1 MLTIKKKTILHP
13 INFEKL
19 PKHEKMKRY
28 FILLTAGLMLITTAS
43 AQKAEI
49 GGFYGISFNS
59 KIRTYYG
66 EFKVDDKANYGG
78 QLSIALSSETF
89 IELMYNRTDT
99 RVQYYRSQPF
109 DISIEYFHIGGLQQL
124 DIGSD
129 MIAPFGNFTLGPTR
143 FNIKNRVDLE
153 GDGSNY
159 YSGDAWALSVALAGG
174 AKIFLHE
181 RLGIRLQARLSMPML
196 FNGLYLGVGTG
207 GVSSGA
213 SFRVP
218 LVQFDLSA
226 GLFLRL

>member
-1 MLTIKKKTILHP
+1 MKKNLIL
-13 INFEKL
+13 FA
-19 PKHEKMKRY
+19 
-28 FILLTAGLMLITTAS
+28 AGVLLITTTY

-59 KIRTYYG
+59 EIRTYYG
-66 EFKVDDKANYGG
+66 QFKVDNKANYGG

-89 IELMYNRTDT
+89 AELTYNRTDT
-99 RVQYYRSQPF
+99 RVQYRTPGVGGIGQPM
-109 DISIEYFHIGGLQQL
+109 DISIEYFQVGGLQQV

-129 MIAPFGNFTLGPTR
+129 VLVPFGVVSLGATR
-143 FNIKNRVDLE
+143 FNVKNRVDLE

-159 YSGDAWALSVALAGG
+159 YSGDAWAFSASLAGG
-174 AKIFLHE
+174 AKIFLHD
-181 RLGIRLQARLSMPML
+181 RIGIRLQARLGMPML

-218 LVQFDLSA
+218 LVNFDLSA
-226 GLFLRL
+226 GVFIRI

>member
-1 MLTIKKKTILHP
+1 MKKPLH
-13 INFEKL
+13 L
-19 PKHEKMKRY
+19 VA
-28 FILLTAGLMLITTAS
+28 AGLLLITTTQ

-59 KIRTYYG
+59 QIRTYYG
-66 EFKVDDKANYGG
+66 QFKVDNKANYGG
-78 QLSIALSSETF
+78 QLSIALSSQTF
-89 IELMYNRTDT
+89 VELMYNRTDT
-99 RVQYYRSQPF
+99 KVQYFDRFGASQPF
-109 DISIEYFHIGGLQQL
+109 DVSIEYFHIGGLQQL
-124 DIGSD
+124 DIGSE

-143 FNIKNRVDLE
+143 FNIKNQVDLE

-181 RLGIRLQARLSMPML
+181 RIGIRLQARLGMPML

-218 LVQFDLSA
+218 LVQFDLTA
-226 GLFLRL
+226 GVFIRI

>member
-1 MLTIKKKTILHP
+1 MKKP
-13 INFEKL
+13 
-19 PKHEKMKRY
+19 
-28 FILLTAGLMLITTAS
+28 LLLVAAGLLLITTTQ

-59 KIRTYYG
+59 QIRTYYG
-66 EFKVDDKANYGG
+66 QFKVDNKANYGG
-78 QLSIALSSETF
+78 QLSIALSSQTF
-89 IELMYNRTDT
+89 VELMYNRTDT
-99 RVQYYRSQPF
+99 KVQYFDRFGASQPF
-109 DISIEYFHIGGLQQL
+109 DVSIEYFHIGGLQQL
-124 DIGSD
+124 DIGSE

-143 FNIKNRVDLE
+143 FNIKNQVDLE

-181 RLGIRLQARLSMPML
+181 RIGIRLQARLGMPML

-218 LVQFDLSA
+218 LVQFDLTA
-226 GLFLRL
+226 GVFIRI

>member
-1 MLTIKKKTILHP
+1 MRKT
-13 INFEKL
+13 
-19 PKHEKMKRY
+19 
-28 FILLTAGLMLITTAS
+28 LLLMAAALLLITTS
-43 AQKAEI
+43 YAQKAEI

-66 EFKVDDKANYGG
+66 DFKISDKPNYGG

-89 IELMYNRTDT
+89 AELIYNRTDT
-99 RVQYYRSQPF
+99 RVQYFSYQGVSQPF
-109 DISIEYFHIGGLQQL
+109 DISIEYFHIGGLQQM

-129 MIAPFGNFTLGPTR
+129 MIVPFGNFSLGATR
-143 FNIKNRVDLE
+143 FNVKDQVDFDE
-153 GDGSNY
+153 GNGPNY
-159 YSGDAWALSVALAGG
+159 YSGDAWAFSAALAGG

-181 RLGIRLQARLSMPML
+181 RIGIRLQARLGMPML

-218 LVQFDLSA
+218 LVQFDLTA
-226 GLFLRL
+226 GVFIRI

>member
-1 MLTIKKKTILHP
+1 M
-13 INFEKL
+13 
-19 PKHEKMKRY
+19 MKR
-28 FILLTAGLMLITTAS
+28 IIMIIAAGLILATGSM

-66 EFKVDDKANYGG
+66 DFKVDDKANYGG
-78 QLSIALSSETF
+78 QLSIVMSSSTF
-89 IELMYNRTDT
+89 LELMYNRTDT
-99 RVQYYRSQPF
+99 RVQYYRTQPF

-124 DIGSD
+124 DIGSE
-129 MIAPFGNFTLGPTR
+129 MIAPFGSFTLGPTR
-143 FNIKNRVDLE
+143 FNIKDQVDLE
-153 GDGSNY
+153 EGSGTNY

-181 RLGIRLQARLSMPML
+181 RIGIRLQARLGMPML

-218 LVQFDLSA
+218 IVQFDLSA
-226 GLFLRL
+226 GVFLRL